1 MKFADDSD
9 AQIYLRDANKKVSAL
24 ATNLHKL
31 FLKHGCVSY
40 VKTIYIGYDIDGVM
54 VAALYCHENRVE
66 LAIALEENHRSK
78 LLIDA
83 THLTWRTMPV
93 AVVIQSKDDLSEA
106 AELIIE
112 ATGRVKTGQ
121 NTVNRS
127 SEFFAEV
134 KKQKRLSGATK
145 KKRI

>member
-112 ATGRVKTGQ
+112 ATDRVKTGQ

>member
-1 MKFADDSD
+1 MKLADDSD

-24 ATNLHKL
+24 ATNLHRL

-40 VKTIYIGYDIDGVM
+40 VKTIYIGYDIDGAM

-66 LAIALEENHRSK
+66 VAIALEENHRSK

-93 AVVIQSKDDLSEA
+93 ALVIQSKDDLSEA
-106 AELIIE
+106 AELILE

-134 KKQKRLSGATK
+134 KKNKRLAEEGRRQKR
-145 KKRI
+145 

>member
-1 MKFADDSD
+1 MKLADDSD

-24 ATNLHKL
+24 ATNLHRL

-40 VKTIYIGYDIDGVM
+40 VKTIYIGYDIDGAM

-66 LAIALEENHRSK
+66 VAIALEENHRSK

-93 AVVIQSKDDLSEA
+93 AAVVKSKDDLSEA

-112 ATGRVKTGQ
+112 ATDRVKAGQ
-121 NTVNRS
+121 NTVSRS

>member
-112 ATGRVKTGQ
+112 ATDRVKAGQ
-121 NTVNRS
+121 NTVSRS

>member
-40 VKTIYIGYDIDGVM
+40 VKTIYIGYDIEGAM
-54 VAALYCHENRVE
+54 VAALYRHENRVE
-66 LAIALEENHRSK
+66 VAIALAENHRSK

-93 AVVIQSKDDLSEA
+93 AVVVKSKDDLLEA
-106 AELIIE
+106 AALIIE
-112 ATGRVKTGQ
+112 ATDRVKTGQ

-127 SEFFAEV
+127 SEFFAEA
-134 KKQKRLSGATK
+134 KKQKRLSGA
-145 KKRI
+145 KRPN